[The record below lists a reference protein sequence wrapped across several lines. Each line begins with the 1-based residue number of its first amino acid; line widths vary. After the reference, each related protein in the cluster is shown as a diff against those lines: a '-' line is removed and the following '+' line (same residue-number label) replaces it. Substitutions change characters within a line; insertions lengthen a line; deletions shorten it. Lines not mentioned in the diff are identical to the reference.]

1 LRDEAALSLALDR
14 LRQAAG
20 LRRFASPHP
29 DPARRRR
36 LAEDIEEMLRF
47 GLWDAFRIG
56 ATAGYASRV
65 FYQAVSFV
73 MICSRSSSTGR
84 PGTSTR

>member
-56 ATAGYASRV
+56 ATAGAG
-65 FYQAVSFV
+65 
-73 MICSRSSSTGR
+73 CSIRRSALS
-84 PGTSTR
+84 